1 MAVSDI
7 ASLVVSRIL
16 DEAGNV
22 NRSIAESDVA
32 EPGPPTGVQRFSG
45 ADASGGAL
53 LAKLG
58 ARVFQRARER
68 RAANQKAEKDRLDEQ
83 YRRAQIEKMVA
94 ASQPDPTEAVTVGG
108 RTFHLKPEAAATLL
122 ERMGKPQEEMLDT
135 DPDTGKPLPVKL
147 TRGQWLTMRGQ
158 NMTRDRA
165 AEGRALAERLV
176 RERKTATASDANER
190 ANITASLGTIP
201 SDTETFYRAQA
212 QATAEVDSIYGPAKP
227 GKSAKKVRDA
237 EIERRANEIY
247 RRAKAQQDS
256 TAAPLVRRLRSM
268 AVNDSTAAAN
278 GDFSNDPVFQ
288 QVRAL
293 LGN

>member
-53 LAKLG
+53 LAELG

-68 RAANQKAEKDRLDEQ
+68 RAANQKAEKQRLDEE

-94 ASQPDPTEAVTVGG
+94 ASQPDPTEAVTVDG

-122 ERMGKPQEEMLDT
+122 ERMGNRKPDEPLLTT
-135 DPDTGKPLPVKL
+135 DLDTGKPLPTPMKMSDWL
-147 TRGQWLTMRGQ
+147 QWR
-158 NMTRDRA
+158 RDKIAHDDRVASRTLA
-165 AEGRALAERLV
+165 ATLV
-176 RERKTATASDANER
+176 RERTARGGQASTTLGATRYLTQLPSATEVRARAEAAATAH
-190 ANITASLGTIP
+190 
-201 SDTETFYRAQA
+201 
-212 QATAEVDSIYGPAKP
+212 VDSTQKFGSGPLAQEKRNNAI
-227 GKSAKKVRDA
+227 KDA
-237 EIERRANEIY
+237 ADGIFLRMMQE
-247 RRAKAQQDS
+247 QDS
-256 TAAPLVRRLRSM
+256 LRTAPLARLRSA
-268 AVNDSTAAAN
+268 AVDDSTAAAQPIQLPK
-278 GDFSNDPVFQ
+278 DFTDLFQ
-288 QVRAL
+288 
-293 LGN
+293 